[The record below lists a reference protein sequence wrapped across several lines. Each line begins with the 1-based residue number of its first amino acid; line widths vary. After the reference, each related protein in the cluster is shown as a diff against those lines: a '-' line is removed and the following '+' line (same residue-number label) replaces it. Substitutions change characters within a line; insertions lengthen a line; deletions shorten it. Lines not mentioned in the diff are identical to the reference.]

1 MTCFI
6 EVNKAYNVFIVSLS
20 VQGFTCNRRR
30 YRCFIHKSKAN
41 RFHALHKRYKRTKDN
56 EKIQVCSCSQT

>member
-6 EVNKAYNVFIVSLS
+6 EVNKAYNVFIVDLW

-30 YRCFIHKSKAN
+30 YRYFIPKSKAN
-41 RFHALHKRYKRTKDN
+41 RFHALHKKYKRTKDTK
-56 EKIQVCSCSQT
+56 KI